1 MECFKGRTFFFFY
14 RGIYLL
20 PEKWKKVI
28 ANDNNGK
35 YFE

>member
-1 MECFKGRTFFFFY
+1 MIVSKEHFFY
-14 RGIYLL
+14 RGILLL

-28 ANDNNGK
+28 ANDEK